1 MNHFPSW
8 LRFARVKALKNHKL
22 NFVLGLMNFL
32 SVKVT
37 GLHLRSSLCK
47 WPRQKW
53 YLTMCDLNTHFSI
66 PTKRWPHDVEGQE
79 YELGRRKEQLAF
91 TFQALA
97 HQPRATL
104 SAVHSTAQRGLP
116 CARQIKLSGNLIWYS
131 WEGIFPLLSNPMK
144 PGLAKAAELREWL
157 NVQSPWRLKYS
168 LSMRGRHF
176 AFSLSGF
183 LISIADY

>member
-1 MNHFPSW
+1 
-8 LRFARVKALKNHKL
+8 
-22 NFVLGLMNFL
+22 MNFL

-37 GLHLRSSLCK
+37 GLHLPSALCK

-53 YLTMCDLNTHFSI
+53 HLAMCDLNTHSSI
-66 PTKRWPHDVEGQE
+66 PTKRWPRDVEGQE
-79 YELGRRKEQLAF
+79 CELGRRKEQLAF
-91 TFQALA
+91 TFQAPA

-104 SAVHSTAQRGLP
+104 SAMHSLQLKRAFHVPDRLNTQG
-116 CARQIKLSGNLIWYS
+116 IWSDHS

-157 NVQSPWRLKYS
+157 NMQSPWRLKYS